1 VGVAGEENRN
11 LLNVAGHLHV
21 GFAPKNLCARNKAA
35 ARNTRFA
42 PQAARETYAI
52 ERKRMNWSM
61 TMSARVL
68 SAGGTDTASAAAVLA

>member
-1 VGVAGEENRN
+1 MSATS
-11 LLNVAGHLHV
+11 
-21 GFAPKNLCARNKAA
+21 AA
-35 ARNTRFA
+35 TVRYA